1 MRKNFF
7 IILACFS
14 VLIGMISGCKDK
26 EVPVPSINMSEVTP
40 VVDRLNANIV
50 ALKKLIEMST
60 INGTINSCTPFTDGT
75 GYNIIFSDGTNVSVY
90 TQIGYVETSDKE
102 SSYTP
107 MTGAKTKGGV
117 AYYWSLDRNWLLAD
131 DNQYISVDTEELIPQ
146 IGINENG
153 NWKVTVGS
161 SERELQKVEE
171 GNLLSVFKSV
181 LTDNESGTVTF
192 EFSDWTSSIT
202 LSLYS
207 SEGKPV
213 QQIPTLNQLRRPV
226 SPTQP
231 MWLVHIDSW
240 CYPDP
245 QKIIELIPDDV
256 LPYVVFNISV
266 SAMWEEGKGWK
277 NLEYGY
283 ETLKSW
289 LRTCAE
295 NNVWAVVQP
304 SSGGYSHFPDYE
316 DYAQM
321 EASVYGEF
329 YREYPNFIGFN
340 YCEQFYGFGIQGVT
354 PSRTTRLKHLA
365 NLIKLSHKYGGYMI
379 YSWCNTQ
386 YGSAMNPI
394 GILKGSS
401 EMESMC
407 GLYPENV
414 IMCEKYTA
422 KHGFNEMES
431 VCLGSWLSGY
441 SGQYGIRMDSSSW
454 RSASDGNSVNGDTE
468 YPEAAGT
475 LPTIEHI
482 MLTGQTVV
490 DGPELIWQQ
499 CFTEGSTVKDG
510 EYTKRQWV
518 TFPQFENISL
528 DFFRKILDGTIRILS
543 RDEVIERTKLLIL
556 NEKSFTGSVNTVSD
570 TDARKYFGAPDA
582 MYNNLYRM
590 PNDGQGVTNYNYF
603 KLTGRYPSIPVAWK
617 MNTNNPAGMD
627 FETTRRTDPWNW
639 DNKVNDM
646 NAMFPEVSTGSLYVG
661 RQENTL
667 VVCNGHGE
675 AKSGTI
681 PLKYNTCSEI
691 NLELQKYSI
700 GVIHEFNDRIK
711 MYITNYSVNGTK
723 VVDKFVVKGCD
734 VKPTYTF
741 KDRGSHDATTITE
754 SWSNGT
760 YKLAITHNGPLDL
773 EVNCKG
779 SATGRETKYTV
790 AQLSVPVSPLPYVGV
805 LQYEAENFDYNG
817 GSIIKKGIS
826 GDIRNYTAVGY
837 LKFGKAVRE
846 IVTVPNNGF
855 YIIRI
860 KYNLDNNIS
869 SALELYVNNRKYSD
883 MDLAKSSNPKENWN
897 TVDIKT
903 FLNKGKNTIEL
914 RTDKTIT
921 ANLYLDNI
929 ELILTD

>member
-1 MRKNFF
+1 MRKKNIVVITCLF
-7 IILACFS
+7 ILVAI
-14 VLIGMISGCKDK
+14 INGCKD
-26 EVPVPSINMSEVTP
+26 EEIVLLSRNSPEAVSISE
-40 VVDRLNANIV
+40 RLNSNII
-50 ALKKLIEMST
+50 ALKKLVEIAT
-60 INGTINSCTPFTDGT
+60 VNGVVTSYSSLTDNT
-75 GYNIIFSDGTNVSVY
+75 GYNIAFSDGSSISVY
-90 TQIGYVETSDKE
+90 TQIGYVGTSETSA
-102 SSYTP
+102 SYTP
-107 MTGAKTKGGV
+107 MIGAKTRCSSTF
-117 AYYWSLDRNWLLAD
+117 YWSLDRDWVITD
-131 DNQYISVDTEELIPQ
+131 HCQYVTVDNDEIIPQ
-146 IGINENG
+146 LGINDNG
-153 NWKVTVGS
+153 YWEIVVGS
-161 SERELQKVEE
+161 SIKELQKVTE
-171 GNLLSVFKSV
+171 GTLTSVFKSV
-181 LTDNESGTVTF
+181 TIDDSAGTVTF
-192 EFSDWTSSIT
+192 EFADWTSTIS
-202 LSLYS
+202 LPLYS
-207 SEGKPV
+207 NGDKPV
-213 QQIPTLNQLRRPV
+213 QQIPALNQLRRPV
-226 SPTQP
+226 SPSQP

-245 QKIIELIPDDV
+245 QNIIDLIPDDI

-266 SAMWEEGKGWK
+266 SAMYDVGSGWR

-304 SSGGYSHFPDYE
+304 SSGAYSHFPDYS
-316 DYAQM
+316 DYAEM
-321 EASVYGEF
+321 EASVFGEF
-329 YREYPNFIGFN
+329 FKEYPNFLGFN
-340 YCEQFYGFGIQGVT
+340 YCEQFYGFGQEGIT
-354 PSRTTRLKHLA
+354 PTRSERLVHLA

-394 GILKGSS
+394 GILKGSK
-401 EMESMC
+401 EMEEMC
-407 GLYPENV
+407 TLYPENV

-422 KHGFNEMES
+422 KHGFYEMES

-454 RSASDGNSVNGDTE
+454 RSATDGGSVNGDTE
-468 YPEAAGT
+468 YPEAAGV
-475 LPTIEHI
+475 LPTIEHV
-482 MLTGQTVV
+482 MFTGQAVM
-490 DGPELIWQQ
+490 DGPELIWEQ
-499 CFTEGSTVKDG
+499 CFKEGNTIKEGD
-510 EYTKRQWV
+510 YTKRQWV
-518 TFPQFENISL
+518 TYPQFDNISV

-617 MNTNNPAGMD
+617 MNTNNPASVS
-627 FETTRRTDPWNW
+627 FETTRRTDPWSW

-667 VVCNGHGE
+667 VAYNGHGE

-711 MYITNYSVNGTK
+711 MYLTNYSVNGAK

-734 VKPTYTF
+734 AKPTYTL
-741 KDRGSHDATTITE
+741 KDRGSHDATTVTE

-760 YKLAITHNGPLDL
+760 YKLTITHNGPLDL

-837 LKFGKAVRE
+837 LRFGKAVRE
-846 IVTVPNNGF
+846 VVNVPYNGI
-855 YIIRI
+855 YIIRL
-860 KYNLDNNIS
+860 KYNSDTNIS
-869 SALELYVNNRKYSD
+869 SSVGLYIDNNKNAD
-883 MDLAKSSNPKENWN
+883 IDFVKSTNTKENWN
-897 TVDIKT
+897 IVELKAY
-903 FLNKGKNTIEL
+903 LKKGNNTLEF
-914 RTDKTIT
+914 RSDKTIET
-921 ANLYLDNI
+921 ALYFDNI
-929 ELILTD
+929 EVFQAD